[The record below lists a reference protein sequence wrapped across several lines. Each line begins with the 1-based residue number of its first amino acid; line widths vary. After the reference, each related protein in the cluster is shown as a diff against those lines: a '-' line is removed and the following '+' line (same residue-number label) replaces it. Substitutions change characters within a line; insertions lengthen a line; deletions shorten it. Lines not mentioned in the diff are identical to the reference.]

1 MGKNAPFGR
10 RWMRKTLT
18 GMALPAMLAG
28 GAVRADEA
36 PPGQLP
42 VMVAANST
50 TATAP
55 SAAYTLG
62 DCIRIGREK
71 QPGLVAERA
80 SLASAQTA
88 SASLQNLR
96 VPTFIARDLPIRR
109 QQACRGI
116 TIAAAGL
123 QQAEY
128 DTIYA
133 ITRTYY
139 GVIFAREQ
147 LKVAEDLS
155 KSLKF
160 YQDNVRQLV
169 KDGTNREYTTATLD
183 KITLYLKLAETH
195 QAEAARGIDRA
206 TAALNEAMGLDP
218 QTATVLAET
227 TLPNPKVEVTRDQI
241 VALAV
246 AKRGELVQAT
256 TACEVVD
263 LEAAAQ
269 HRLLFRV
276 TTHTFAAG
284 ADVHSRPVPQ
294 GFMNGEYRPGA
305 TSLEMPVM
313 FAGSRS
319 DRVERARDL
328 EVRAGAVVDKT
339 RNLITLEAEDAF
351 FKYEEAVR
359 KLPLVNEAST
369 AGARL
374 AKTTREDFTANSKV
388 KIDDILTGEALA
400 AQAKASV
407 NETIYQL
414 IISLAGLQRV
424 TGGGFE
430 PVLITAAGN

>member
-1 MGKNAPFGR
+1 MGKNAPSGR

-36 PPGQLP
+36 PPSQLP
-42 VMVAANST
+42 SAVVAVAP
-50 TATAP
+50 AAAAQP
-55 SAAYTLG
+55 SAFTLG
-62 DCIRIGREK
+62 DCIRIGREQ
-71 QPGLVAERA
+71 QPGLVAQRA
-80 SLASAQTA
+80 SLAAAQTA
-88 SASLQNLR
+88 SESLNHLR
-96 VPTFIARDLPIRR
+96 VPSLIARDLPVRR
-109 QQACRGI
+109 QQACKGI
-116 TIAAAGL
+116 IIASAGL

-139 GVIFAREQ
+139 GVIYAREQ

-160 YQDNVRQLV
+160 YQDNVRELV
-169 KDGTNREYTTATLD
+169 KNGTNREYTTNTLD
-183 KITLYLKLAETH
+183 KITLYLKLAETR

-218 QTATVLAET
+218 QTPTVLAET
-227 TLPNPKVEVTRDQI
+227 TLPNPKTEVTRDQI
-241 VALAV
+241 VTLALAR
-246 AKRGELVQAT
+246 RGELVQAT
-256 TACEVVD
+256 TAREVVD
-263 LEAAAQ
+263 LEAIAQ
-269 HRLLFRV
+269 DKLLFRP

-319 DRVERARDL
+319 YRVERAQDL
-328 EVRAGAVVDKT
+328 GVRAGAVVDKT

-359 KLPLVNEAST
+359 KLPLVTDAST

-374 AKTTREDFTANSKV
+374 SKTTRDDFTANSKE

-430 PVLITAAGN
+430 PVLITSGN